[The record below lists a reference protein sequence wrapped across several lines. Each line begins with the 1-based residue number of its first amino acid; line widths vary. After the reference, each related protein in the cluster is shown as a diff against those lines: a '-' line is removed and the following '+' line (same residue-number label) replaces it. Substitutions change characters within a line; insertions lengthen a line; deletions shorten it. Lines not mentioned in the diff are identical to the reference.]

1 MPQAAGGIVEM
12 AAVAFGVD
20 HEQAGG
26 ADDQV
31 VGEPPGIA
39 LDAGVEAAATLVTR
53 SVAVWGGCWPCDRW
67 CLLTRRLA
75 AAIPSDA

>member
-31 VGEPPGIA
+31 VDEVSGIA
-39 LDAGVEAAATLVTR
+39 RDAGIEAETL
-53 SVAVWGGCWPCDRW
+53 
-67 CLLTRRLA
+67 LLSGPRKA
-75 AAIPSDA
+75 